1 VAVATAV
8 NTALRRTI
16 LATVEN
22 PFVERTVRR
31 HGMKLGARRF
41 VAAETLEEALDVLA
55 RLNVQGLLANTT
67 ILGEEVSEPDEA
79 RAVASAYLRVLE
91 RIRERELRVNVALK
105 LTHLGLLIDEE
116 LAFANVA
123 RVVDHAAALG
133 NFVRIDMEHSAV
145 VDATLRIYRRLR
157 DGGRDAVGAVLQS
170 YLYRSERDL
179 EELLPLRPNLRIVKG
194 AYLEPPS
201 VAYPRKRDV
210 DAAFARLVESGMGSG
225 AYIAVAT
232 HDERLLEHA
241 IATASSCRC
250 STASGR
256 ISSSPS
262 SNAASRS
269 GSRRRTDR
277 SGTRSSCGGSPS
289 ARRTS
294 SSSCETSS
302 GGEFG
307 YRATMKTGARVRT
320 VRTWMP
326 FAASTTAI
334 DLPSS
339 P

>member
-241 IATASSCRC
+241 IATAERNRI
-250 STASGR
+250 GR
-256 ISSSPS
+256 DGFELQMLYGVRPHLQLALVQRGFKVRIATPY
-262 SNAASRS
+262 
-269 GSRRRTDR
+269 GPEWYPFFMRRLAERPANVLFLVR
-277 SGTRSSCGGSPS
+277 NLV
-289 ARRTS
+289 RR
-294 SSSCETSS
+294 
-302 GGEFG
+302 
-307 YRATMKTGARVRT
+307 
-320 VRTWMP
+320 
-326 FAASTTAI
+326 
-334 DLPSS
+334 
-339 P
+339 